1 MKSFTILRNVLFAVV
16 MMLCSLTTTAQV
28 PTTMDYQIM
37 ATNPKTGMVL
47 ANKDL
52 TIRVELRLN
61 AADGEIVWSKK
72 ETLTSSKSGICTISL
87 DFADVDWNQ
96 GNYFIK
102 AFVNGD
108 AVGASQ
114 IKSVPFALIADG
126 IRGVLTKRQLIG
138 TWKASREEK
147 GSLTYHTFNLEKDG
161 SFSYSRKD
169 DYEPE
174 YYSGTWKVNNLGFIT
189 FNVTKAS
196 PYTDEVGKYVMFS
209 VYDKDDKSL
218 YLGGNDDFLGDGLS
232 LYKQ

>member
-1 MKSFTILRNVLFAVV
+1 MKSFTTLKNVLFAVV
-16 MMLCSLTTTAQV
+16 MMLYSLTTTAQV

-61 AADGEIVWSKK
+61 AADGEIVWSKE

-138 TWKASREEK
+138 TWKASRGEK

-196 PYTDEVGKYVMFS
+196 PYTDKVGKYVMFA

>member
-61 AADGEIVWSKK
+61 AADGEIVWSKE

-102 AFVNGD
+102 AFVNGES
-108 AVGASQ
+108 VGASQ

-126 IRGVLTKRQLIG
+126 VRGVLTKRQLIG

-196 PYTDEVGKYVMFS
+196 PYTDIVGKYVMFA

>member
-61 AADGEIVWSKK
+61 AADGEIVWSKE

-196 PYTDEVGKYVMFS
+196 PYTGEVGKYVMFS

>member
-1 MKSFTILRNVLFAVV
+1 MKSFTILRNILFAVV
-16 MMLCSLTTTAQV
+16 MMLCSLPTAAQV

-61 AADGEIVWSKK
+61 AADGEIVWSKE

-126 IRGVLTKRQLIG
+126 VRGVLSKRQLIG
-138 TWKASREEK
+138 TWKASRVEK

-161 SFSYSRKD
+161 SFPYTRKD

-174 YYSGTWKVNNLGFIT
+174 YYSGTWKINSLGFIT

-196 PYTDEVGKYVMFS
+196 PYTDEVGKFVMFS
-209 VYDKDDKSL
+209 VYDKDDNSL

>member
-1 MKSFTILRNVLFAVV
+1 MKSFTTLKNVLFAVV

-37 ATNPKTGMVL
+37 ATNPKTDMVL

-61 AADGEIVWSKK
+61 AADGEIVWSKE

-138 TWKASREEK
+138 TWKASRGEK

-196 PYTDEVGKYVMFS
+196 PYTDKVGKYVMFA

>member
-1 MKSFTILRNVLFAVV
+1 MKSFTTLKNVLFAVV
-16 MMLCSLTTTAQV
+16 MMLYSLTTTAQV

-61 AADGEIVWSKK
+61 AADGEIVWSK
-72 ETLTSSKSGICTISL
+72 EEALTSSKSGICTISL

-102 AFVNGD
+102 AFVNGE
-108 AVGASQ
+108 AIGASQ

-126 IRGVLTKRQLIG
+126 VRGVLSKRQLIG
-138 TWKASREEK
+138 TWSTSSTDK
-147 GSLTYHTFNLEKDG
+147 GSVTYYTVNLEKDG
-161 SFSYSRKD
+161 SFSYTCKD
-169 DYEPE
+169 SYESE

-196 PYTDEVGKYVMFS
+196 PNTGYVGKRVMFA

-218 YLGGNDDFLGDGLS
+218 YLGGNDDFLSDGLAF
-232 LYKQ
+232 YKQ

>member
-61 AADGEIVWSKK
+61 AADGEIVWSKE

-174 YYSGTWKVNNLGFIT
+174 YYSGTWKINNLGFIT

-196 PYTDEVGKYVMFS
+196 PYTGEVGKYVMFS

>member
-1 MKSFTILRNVLFAVV
+1 MKSFTILRNILFAVV
-16 MMLCSLTTTAQV
+16 MMLCSLPTAAQV

-61 AADGEIVWSKK
+61 AADGEIVWSKE
-72 ETLTSSKSGICTISL
+72 ETLTSSKAGICTISL

-126 IRGVLTKRQLIG
+126 VRGVLSKRQLIG
-138 TWKASREEK
+138 TWKASRVEK

-161 SFSYSRKD
+161 SFSYTRKD

-174 YYSGTWKVNNLGFIT
+174 YYSGTWKINSLGFIT

-196 PYTDEVGKYVMFS
+196 PYTDEVGKFVMFS
-209 VYDKDDKSL
+209 VYDKDDNSL

>member
-61 AADGEIVWSKK
+61 AADGEIVWSKE
-72 ETLTSSKSGICTISL
+72 ETLTYSKSGICKISL
-87 DFADVDWNQ
+87 DFAAVGWNQ

-102 AFVNGD
+102 AFVNGE
-108 AVGASQ
+108 AIGASQ

-138 TWKASREEK
+138 TWKASRGEK

-196 PYTDEVGKYVMFS
+196 SYTDKVGKYVMFA

>member
-61 AADGEIVWSKK
+61 AADGEIVWSKE

-138 TWKASREEK
+138 TWKASRGEK

>member
-1 MKSFTILRNVLFAVV
+1 MSSDA
-16 MMLCSLTTTAQV
+16 LTFV
-28 PTTMDYQIM
+28 
-37 ATNPKTGMVL
+37 
-47 ANKDL
+47 
-52 TIRVELRLN
+52 
-61 AADGEIVWSKK
+61 
-72 ETLTSSKSGICTISL
+72 GICTISL

-102 AFVNGD
+102 AFVNGES
-108 AVGASQ
+108 VGASQ

-126 IRGVLTKRQLIG
+126 VRGVLTKRQLIG

-161 SFSYSRKD
+161 SFSYSHKG

-196 PYTDEVGKYVMFS
+196 PYTGEVGKYVMFS

>member
-1 MKSFTILRNVLFAVV
+1 MKSFTTLKNVLFAVV
-16 MMLCSLTTTAQV
+16 MMLYSLTTTAQV

-61 AADGEIVWSKK
+61 AADGEIVWSK
-72 ETLTSSKSGICTISL
+72 EEALTSSKSGICTISV

-102 AFVNGD
+102 AFVNGE
-108 AVGASQ
+108 AIGASQ

-126 IRGVLTKRQLIG
+126 VRGVLTKRQLIG
-138 TWKASREEK
+138 TWSTSRTDK
-147 GSLTYHTFNLEKDG
+147 GSVTYYTVNLEKDG
-161 SFSYSRKD
+161 SFSYTRKD
-169 DYEPE
+169 SYESE
-174 YYSGTWKVNNLGFIT
+174 YYSGTWKDNNLGFIT

-196 PYTDEVGKYVMFS
+196 PYTESVGKYVMFS
-209 VYDKDDKSL
+209 LYDKDDNTL
-218 YLGGNDDFLGDGLS
+218 YLGGNDDFLSDGLS
-232 LYKQ
+232 FYKQ

>member
-1 MKSFTILRNVLFAVV
+1 MKSFTILRNILFAVV
-16 MMLCSLTTTAQV
+16 MMLCSLPTAAQV

-47 ANKDL
+47 ADKDL

-61 AADGEIVWSKK
+61 AADGEIVWSKE

-102 AFVNGD
+102 AFVNGES
-108 AVGASQ
+108 VGASQ

-126 IRGVLTKRQLIG
+126 VRGVLSKRQLIG
-138 TWKASREEK
+138 TWKASRVEK

-161 SFSYSRKD
+161 SFSYTRKD
-169 DYEPE
+169 DYGPE
-174 YYSGTWKVNNLGFIT
+174 YYSGTWKINSLGFIT

-196 PYTDEVGKYVMFS
+196 PYTDLVGKFVMFS
-209 VYDKDDKSL
+209 VYDKDDNSL
-218 YLGGNDDFLGDGLS
+218 YLGGNDDFQGDGLS

>member
-1 MKSFTILRNVLFAVV
+1 MKSFTTLKNVLFAVV

-52 TIRVELRLN
+52 TIRVELRVN
-61 AADGEIVWSKK
+61 AADGDIVWSKE

-138 TWKASREEK
+138 TWKASRGEK

-196 PYTDEVGKYVMFS
+196 PYTDKVGKYVMFA

>member
-61 AADGEIVWSKK
+61 AADGEIVWSKE

-138 TWKASREEK
+138 TWKASSEEK
-147 GSLTYHTFNLEKDG
+147 GSLIYHTFNLEKDG

-196 PYTDEVGKYVMFS
+196 PYTESVGKYVMFS
-209 VYDKDDKSL
+209 LYDKDDKSL

>member
-1 MKSFTILRNVLFAVV
+1 MKSFTTLKNVLFAVV

-52 TIRVELRLN
+52 TIRVELRVN
-61 AADGEIVWSKK
+61 AADGDIVWSKE

-196 PYTDEVGKYVMFS
+196 PYTDKVGKYVMFA

>member
-1 MKSFTILRNVLFAVV
+1 MKSFTTLKNVLFAVV

-61 AADGEIVWSKK
+61 ATDGEIVWSKE

-87 DFADVDWNQ
+87 DFANIDWNQ

-196 PYTDEVGKYVMFS
+196 PYTESVGKYVMFS
-209 VYDKDDKSL
+209 LYDKDDNTL

>member
-1 MKSFTILRNVLFAVV
+1 MKSFTTLKNVLFAVV
-16 MMLCSLTTTAQV
+16 MMLCFLPIAAQV

-61 AADGEIVWSKK
+61 AADGEIVWSKE

-138 TWKASREEK
+138 TWKASRGEK

-196 PYTDEVGKYVMFS
+196 PYTESVGKYVMFS
-209 VYDKDDKSL
+209 LYDKDDNTL

>member
-61 AADGEIVWSKK
+61 AADGEIVWSKE

-102 AFVNGD
+102 AFVNGES
-108 AVGASQ
+108 VGASQ

-196 PYTDEVGKYVMFS
+196 PYTDKVGKYVMFA

>member
-1 MKSFTILRNVLFAVV
+1 MKSFTTLKNVLFAVV
-16 MMLCSLTTTAQV
+16 MMLYSLTTTAHV
-28 PTTMDYQIM
+28 PTTMDSQLM
-37 ATNPKTGMVL
+37 ATNPKTGIVL

-61 AADGEIVWSKK
+61 ATDGEIVWSKE

-138 TWKASREEK
+138 TWKASRGEK

-196 PYTDEVGKYVMFS
+196 PYTDKVGKYVMFA

>member
-1 MKSFTILRNVLFAVV
+1 MKSFTTLKNVLFAVV
-16 MMLCSLTTTAQV
+16 MMLYSLTTTAQV

-61 AADGEIVWSKK
+61 AADGEIVWSK
-72 ETLTSSKSGICTISL
+72 EEALTSSNSGICTISL

-102 AFVNGD
+102 AFVNGES
-108 AVGASQ
+108 VGASQ

-126 IRGVLTKRQLIG
+126 VRGVLTKRQLIG

-174 YYSGTWKVNNLGFIT
+174 YYSGTWKANNLGFIT

-196 PYTDEVGKYVMFS
+196 PYTDKVGKYVMFA
-209 VYDKDDKSL
+209 VYDKDDQSL

>member
-1 MKSFTILRNVLFAVV
+1 MKSFTILRNILFAVV
-16 MMLCSLTTTAQV
+16 MMLCSLPTAAQV

-61 AADGEIVWSKK
+61 AADGEIVWSKE

-102 AFVNGD
+102 AFVNGES
-108 AVGASQ
+108 VGASQ

-126 IRGVLTKRQLIG
+126 VRGVLSKRQLIG
-138 TWKASREEK
+138 TWKASRVEK

-161 SFSYSRKD
+161 SFSYTRKD

-196 PYTDEVGKYVMFS
+196 PYTESVGKYVMFS
-209 VYDKDDKSL
+209 VYDKDDNSL
-218 YLGGNDDFLGDGLS
+218 YLGGNDDFLGDGMT

>member
-1 MKSFTILRNVLFAVV
+1 M
-16 MMLCSLTTTAQV
+16 
-28 PTTMDYQIM
+28 
-37 ATNPKTGMVL
+37 
-47 ANKDL
+47 
-52 TIRVELRLN
+52 
-61 AADGEIVWSKK
+61 
-72 ETLTSSKSGICTISL
+72 SSDAHTFVGICTISL

-102 AFVNGD
+102 AFVNGES
-108 AVGASQ
+108 VGASQ

-126 IRGVLTKRQLIG
+126 VRGVLTKRQLIG
-138 TWKASREEK
+138 TWKASRGEK

-169 DYEPE
+169 DYKSE

>member
-1 MKSFTILRNVLFAVV
+1 MKSFTILRNILFAVV
-16 MMLCSLTTTAQV
+16 MMLCSLPTAAQV

-61 AADGEIVWSKK
+61 AADGEIVWSKE

-102 AFVNGD
+102 AFVNGES
-108 AVGASQ
+108 VGASQ

-126 IRGVLTKRQLIG
+126 VRGVLSKRQLIG
-138 TWKASREEK
+138 TWKASRVEK
-147 GSLTYHTFNLEKDG
+147 GSLTYHTFDLEKDG
-161 SFSYSRKD
+161 SFSYTRKD

-174 YYSGTWKVNNLGFIT
+174 YYSGTWKINSLGFIT

-196 PYTDEVGKYVMFS
+196 PYTDQVGKFVMFS

>member
-61 AADGEIVWSKK
+61 AADGEIVWSKE

-196 PYTDEVGKYVMFS
+196 PYTESVGKYVMFS

-218 YLGGNDDFLGDGLS
+218 YLGGNDDFLSDGLS
-232 LYKQ
+232 FYKQ

>member
-61 AADGEIVWSKK
+61 AADGEIVWSKE

-196 PYTDEVGKYVMFS
+196 PYTGEVGKYVMFS
-209 VYDKDDKSL
+209 VYDKDDKLL

-232 LYKQ
+232 FYKQ

>member
-1 MKSFTILRNVLFAVV
+1 MKSFTTLKNVLFAVV
-16 MMLCSLTTTAQV
+16 MMLYSLTTTAQV

-61 AADGEIVWSKK
+61 AADGEIVWSKE

-87 DFADVDWNQ
+87 DFANIDWNQ

-196 PYTDEVGKYVMFS
+196 PYTDKVGKYVMFA

>member
-1 MKSFTILRNVLFAVV
+1 MKSFTTLKNVLFAVV
-16 MMLCSLTTTAQV
+16 MMLYSLTTTAQV

-61 AADGEIVWSKK
+61 AADGEIVWSK
-72 ETLTSSKSGICTISL
+72 EEALTSSNSGICTISL

-169 DYEPE
+169 SYESE

-218 YLGGNDDFLGDGLS
+218 YLDGNDDFLGDGLS

>member
-1 MKSFTILRNVLFAVV
+1 MKSFTTLKNVLFAVV
-16 MMLCSLTTTAQV
+16 MMLCSLPTAAQV
-28 PTTMDYQIM
+28 PTAMDYQIM

-61 AADGEIVWSKK
+61 AADGEIVWSKE

-102 AFVNGD
+102 AFVNGES
-108 AVGASQ
+108 VGASQ

-126 IRGVLTKRQLIG
+126 VRGVLSKRQLIG
-138 TWKASREEK
+138 TWKASRVEK

-161 SFSYSRKD
+161 SFSYTRKD

-174 YYSGTWKVNNLGFIT
+174 YYSGTWKINSLGFIT

-196 PYTDEVGKYVMFS
+196 PYTDQVGKFVMFS

>member
-1 MKSFTILRNVLFAVV
+1 MKSFTTLKNVLFAVV
-16 MMLCSLTTTAQV
+16 MMLYSLTTTAQV

-61 AADGEIVWSKK
+61 AADGEIVWSK
-72 ETLTSSKSGICTISL
+72 EEALTSSNSGICTISL

-102 AFVNGD
+102 AFVNGE
-108 AVGASQ
+108 AIGASQ

-126 IRGVLTKRQLIG
+126 VRGALTKRQLIG
-138 TWKASREEK
+138 TWSTSSTDK
-147 GSLTYHTFNLEKDG
+147 GSVIYYTVNLEKDG
-161 SFSYSRKD
+161 SFSYTRKGSH
-169 DYEPE
+169 ESE

-196 PYTDEVGKYVMFS
+196 PNTGYVGKRVMFA

-218 YLGGNDDFLGDGLS
+218 YLGGYDGFISDGLS
-232 LYKQ
+232 FYKQ

>member
-1 MKSFTILRNVLFAVV
+1 MKSFTILRNILFAVV
-16 MMLCSLTTTAQV
+16 MMLCSLPTAAQV

-52 TIRVELRLN
+52 TIRVELHLN
-61 AADGEIVWSKK
+61 AADGEIVWSKE
-72 ETLTSSKSGICTISL
+72 ETTTSSKSGICSISL

-102 AFVNGD
+102 AFVNGE

-126 IRGVLTKRQLIG
+126 VRGVLTKRQLIG
-138 TWKASREEK
+138 TWKARDTRG
-147 GSLTYHTFNLEKDG
+147 GSTNYYTFNLEKDG
-161 SFSYSRKD
+161 SFLLTRKD
-169 DYEPE
+169 SNDSD

-189 FNVTKAS
+189 LDVTKS
-196 PYTDEVGKYVMFS
+196 VPYTEEVDKFVVYS
-209 VYDKDDKSL
+209 VYDKDDNTLYIGPNDFIGSL
-218 YLGGNDDFLGDGLS
+218 FF
-232 LYKQ
+232 YKQ

>member
-1 MKSFTILRNVLFAVV
+1 MKSFTTLKNVFFAVV
-16 MMLCSLTTTAQV
+16 MMLCFLPIAAQV

-61 AADGEIVWSKK
+61 AADGEFVWSKE

-147 GSLTYHTFNLEKDG
+147 GSLAYHTFNLEKDG

>member
-61 AADGEIVWSKK
+61 AADGEIVWSKE

-196 PYTDEVGKYVMFS
+196 PYTDKVGKYVMFA

>member
-1 MKSFTILRNVLFAVV
+1 MKSFTTLKNVLFAVV
-16 MMLCSLTTTAQV
+16 MMLYSLTTTAQV

-61 AADGEIVWSKK
+61 AADGEIVWSK
-72 ETLTSSKSGICTISL
+72 EEAQTSSNSGICTISL

-102 AFVNGD
+102 AFVNGE
-108 AVGASQ
+108 AIGASQ

-126 IRGVLTKRQLIG
+126 VRGVLSKRQLIG
-138 TWKASREEK
+138 TWSTSSTDK
-147 GSLTYHTFNLEKDG
+147 GSVIYYTVNLEKDG
-161 SFSYSRKD
+161 SFSYTRKGSH
-169 DYEPE
+169 ESE

-196 PYTDEVGKYVMFS
+196 PDTGYVGKRVMFA

-218 YLGGNDDFLGDGLS
+218 YLGGNDDFLSDGLS
-232 LYKQ
+232 FYKQ

>member
-61 AADGEIVWSKK
+61 AADGEIVWSKD
-72 ETLTSSKSGICTISL
+72 ETLTSSKSGIWTISL

-196 PYTDEVGKYVMFS
+196 PYTESVGKYVMFS
-209 VYDKDDKSL
+209 LYDKDDNTL
-218 YLGGNDDFLGDGLS
+218 YLGGNDDFLSDGLS
-232 LYKQ
+232 FYKQ